1 MSDIRG
7 KKPRVLGARVAG
19 LRLTQEERVVMAR
32 IDGELSVEQLV
43 GVTGFAPEHLEQIIS
58 KLAFDGALELA
69 SDAHAPAPT
78 LTDKDDSGTTS
89 LDDFAAALGI
99 DPGSFGDPTPPSP
112 LARPRKV
119 VKIVRRRHEEAPSDL
134 RAPAAE
140 PLPTAGPAP
149 KQAREPGAIEPPPP
163 NADDSDGTIETES
176 PRRETR
182 SRAEDPPEL
191 LELPELLLSPPEGAP
206 PVEGAMDAEPETK
219 ERDGD
224 EVAGTVAERNY
235 RALFEQRWRPMPAD
249 HRAAAAKTSTGTDLF
264 ALCFDP
270 DARVIIAL
278 LENATVGLDHVRL
291 IALHHRTSTGL
302 EMLARRHD
310 WIRDGLVERRL
321 LRNPMIGEIVL
332 GRVMG
337 PKRVFPTY
345 KIAIDRD
352 IPELTRVKC
361 RGMIRQKWA
370 TAPSEERADFLLR
383 TEARCL
389 VLMTGC
395 TFDAKTTAIL
405 CGRPINSVMFVQSI
419 ARFAA
424 APPAL
429 LAHLI
434 KQPFVRKNPGLK
446 KTLMQHPNIPGEVK
460 RSV

>member
-7 KKPRVLGARVAG
+7 KRPKVLGARVAG
-19 LRLTQEERVVMAR
+19 LRLTQEERSVMAR

-43 GVTGFAPEHLEQIIS
+43 GVTGLAPERLEQIVS
-58 KLAFDGALELA
+58 KLAFDGALDLG
-69 SDAHAPAPT
+69 SDVRVPAAPSLGAH
-78 LTDKDDSGTTS
+78 DSGTTS
-89 LDDFAAALGI
+89 LGDFAAALGM
-99 DPGSFGDPTPPSP
+99 DPSSFGDRAPAPP
-112 LARPRKV
+112 PRKV
-119 VKIVRRRHEEAPSDL
+119 VKIVRRRPQEETPPPVVTPPVPEPEPVA
-134 RAPAAE
+134 AAE
-140 PLPTAGPAP
+140 AGALAAPEPAVDDSERTAET
-149 KQAREPGAIEPPPP
+149 QAR
-163 NADDSDGTIETES
+163 DDDL
-176 PRRETR
+176 
-182 SRAEDPPEL
+182 PEMVD
-191 LELPELLLSPPEGAP
+191 LPELEPAPPESSEIESREVATVDAP
-206 PVEGAMDAEPETK
+206 PADEPASAGESDTK
-219 ERDGD
+219 ETEED
-224 EVAGTVAERNY
+224 EVARAVAERNY
-235 RALFEQRWRPMPAD
+235 RALFEQRWHPMLAD
-249 HRAAAAKTSTGTDLF
+249 HRAGAAKAASGMDLL

-310 WIRDGLVERRL
+310 WLRDILVERRL

-337 PKRVFPTY
+337 PKRLFPTY
-345 KIAIDRD
+345 KVAIDRD
-352 IPELTRVKC
+352 IPDLTRVKC

-370 TAPSEERADFLLR
+370 TAASEERADLLLR

-389 VLMTGC
+389 TLMTGC

-405 CGRPINSVMFVQSI
+405 CGRPINSAMFVQSI
-419 ARFAA
+419 AKFGA

-446 KTLMQHPNIPGEVK
+446 KMLLQHPNMPGDVK
-460 RSV
+460 RSI